1 MGEADPGHDST
12 KKQSAGNISPR
23 LPTIGAATSDE
34 QKDPPTMANSLSG
47 FRVLEVAAWTFVPAA
62 GAVLADWGADVI
74 KVEHPEMG
82 DPQRGL
88 VSMGLIP
95 GGDNAVNYIME
106 QPNRGKRSI
115 GLDISTDA
123 GREILYKLAET
134 SDVFLTSFLPSVRQR
149 LQIDVEHIRAVNPDI
164 VYARGSGQG
173 ALGEDR
179 NKPGYDGSVYW
190 GRGGVAHA
198 LTPAD
203 SARPIGGRAA
213 FGDLAGGMA
222 IAGGIAAGLLQRATT
237 GVAPVVDVSLL
248 SLAMWVLSPDI
259 VASGLYGGDP
269 MPKFDRTSTP
279 NPLVGNYQTSDDR
292 FITLMMLQSDRFWPE
307 FCTVIGRPDL
317 VTDERFIDGASRFAN
332 REACVKE
339 LDQEFASRTYEE
351 WKVALAPLTGAWAPV
366 QMASELVDDPQVQA
380 NGYLS
385 RVHRDDGRQYDLVM
399 NPVQMDET
407 PDALPPAP
415 EHGQHTEEILLEL
428 GLDWDAIIGHKESGA
443 VL

>member
-1 MGEADPGHDST
+1 MSNA
-12 KKQSAGNISPR
+12 
-23 LPTIGAATSDE
+23 
-34 QKDPPTMANSLSG
+34 LSG

-74 KVEHPEMG
+74 KVEHPETG

-95 GGDNAVNYIME
+95 GGDGAVNYIME

-115 GLDISTDA
+115 GIDISTDG
-123 GREILYKLAET
+123 GREVLYKLAES

-149 LQIDVEHIRAVNPDI
+149 LQIDVEHIRAINPNI

-173 ALGEDR
+173 PLGEDR

-190 GRGGVAHA
+190 GRGGIANA

-203 SARPIGGRAA
+203 AWPIGGRAG

-237 GVAPVVDVSLL
+237 GEAPLVDVSLL
-248 SLAMWVLSPDI
+248 GLAMWQLSPDI
-259 VASGLYGGDP
+259 VASCLYGGDP
-269 MPKFDRTSTP
+269 MPKFSRNSTP
-279 NPLVGNYQTSDDR
+279 NPLVGAYKTSDDR
-292 FITLMMLQSDRFWPE
+292 YITLMMLQSDRYWPE

-317 VTDERFIDGASRFAN
+317 IDNPLYVDGGARFAN

-339 LDQEFASRTYEE
+339 LDEEFAKHTYTE
-351 WKVALAPLTGAWAPV
+351 WKSTLAALTGAWAPI
-366 QMASELVDDPQVQA
+366 QMASELVDDPMVGA
-380 NGYLS
+380 NGYLPHIS
-385 RVHRDDGRQYDLVM
+385 REDGKEYDLVA
-399 NPVQMDET
+399 NPVQMNET
-407 PDALPPAP
+407 ADQLRPAP
-415 EHGQHTEEILLEL
+415 EHGQHTEELLLEL
-428 GLDWDAIIGHKESGA
+428 GLEWEDIIAYKEAGAI
-443 VL
+443 L